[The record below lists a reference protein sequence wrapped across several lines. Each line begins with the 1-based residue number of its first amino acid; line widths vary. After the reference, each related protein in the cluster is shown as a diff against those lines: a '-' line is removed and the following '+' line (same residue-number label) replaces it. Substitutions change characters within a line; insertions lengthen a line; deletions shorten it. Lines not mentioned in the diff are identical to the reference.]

1 MRLRRQ
7 FNYRDQ
13 KARAKAGNEYYRL
26 MFAPDKP
33 PQVVYT
39 PEKPKR
45 ERRAPDP
52 NVPSEHQ
59 SQAAVISWW
68 ALACK
73 GYELPPFALFAIPNG
88 GARDPIT
95 GARLKQEGVRAGI
108 LDLMLAVK
116 RGNFGGLF
124 IEMKKLG
131 NRPSPA
137 QKEVMDY
144 LARAGYERKICW
156 TSAAAIAAIREYLG
170 HETQAAA

>member
-1 MRLRRQ
+1 MRSGRRSAKAVI
-7 FNYRDQ
+7 RE
-13 KARAKAGNEYYRL
+13 ARAGDAFYAAMSGQPSRL
-26 MFAPDKP
+26 DYSGYDLDRKRAAPVRD
-33 PQVVYT
+33 
-39 PEKPKR
+39 E
-45 ERRAPDP
+45 

-68 ALACK
+68 RLSCT
-73 GYELPPFALFAIPNG
+73 GYQLPEFALFAIPNG
-88 GARDPIT
+88 GARDVIT
-95 GARLKQEGVRAGI
+95 GSRLKQEGVRAGI

-144 LARAGYERKICW
+144 LARAGYQRYVCW
-156 TSAAAIAAIREYLG
+156 TSHAAIAAIREYLV
-170 HETQAAA
+170 

>member
-1 MRLRRQ
+1 MARYAPR
-7 FNYRDQ
+7 FRDQ
-13 KARAKAGNEYYRL
+13 LAHARAGNAFVHS

-33 PQVVYT
+33 PQVVYA

-59 SQAAVISWW
+59 SQTAGISWW

-95 GARLKQEGVRAGI
+95 GSRLKQEGVRPGI

-116 RGNFGGLF
+116 RGDFGGLF

-131 NRPSPA
+131 NQPSPA
-137 QKEVMDY
+137 QKEV
-144 LARAGYERKICW
+144 
-156 TSAAAIAAIREYLG
+156 
-170 HETQAAA
+170 

>member
-1 MRLRRQ
+1 MRVAHATSCSSIMARFGRS
-7 FNYRDQ
+7 FRDTIRDA
-13 KARAKAGNEYYRL
+13 KRANDMHADLSGKPRL
-26 MFAPDKP
+26 DYSAYDLDRKCAPIVRD
-33 PQVVYT
+33 
-39 PEKPKR
+39 E
-45 ERRAPDP
+45 

-68 ALACK
+68 ALACN

-95 GARLKQEGVRAGI
+95 GSRLKQEGVRAGI

-131 NRPSPA
+131 HRPSPA

-144 LARAGYERKICW
+144 LAR
-156 TSAAAIAAIREYLG
+156 
-170 HETQAAA
+170 